1 MKDGDM
7 MLSTQLSMFGFQ
19 DAKPERKHMIG
30 EVLEIGHDVAAAFL
44 LPRHYSGRIPSIV
57 KAFGWYV
64 KGEMKACCTFGKPAS
79 PSLCIGVCGEKYAD
93 RVYELNRLCR
103 EEDFT
108 EPLSS
113 FVSACLR
120 RLRTE
125 HWIIV
130 SYSDMAM
137 NHHGYIYQACNF
149 IYTGA
154 TKERTDIY
162 TGEGNHSRHYTQ
174 EDATSGIRVVRSSK
188 HRYVYFCTYLKH
200 EKQEWRKALMYP
212 VLPYP
217 KGDNNKDY
225 ALGTY
230 LKQQTVTA

>member
-1 MKDGDM
+1 MQ
-7 MLSTQLSMFGFQ
+7 LSTQLSLFGFE
-19 DAKPERKHMIG
+19 DAKPERKRMIG
-30 EVLEIGHDVAAAFL
+30 EVLEIPHDVAAAFL

-64 KGEMKACCTFGKPAS
+64 NGELKACCTFGKPAS
-79 PSLCIGVCGEKYAD
+79 PHLCVGVCGEKYAD
-93 RVYELNRLCR
+93 KVYELNRLCR
-103 EEDFT
+103 EDDFT

-120 RLRTE
+120 RLRVE

-162 TGEGNHSRHYTQ
+162 LKTHWCSR
-174 EDATSGIRVVRSSK
+174 
-188 HRYVYFCTYLKH
+188 LNM
-200 EKQEWRKALMYP
+200 L
-212 VLPYP
+212 
-217 KGDNNKDY
+217 
-225 ALGTY
+225 
-230 LKQQTVTA
+230 